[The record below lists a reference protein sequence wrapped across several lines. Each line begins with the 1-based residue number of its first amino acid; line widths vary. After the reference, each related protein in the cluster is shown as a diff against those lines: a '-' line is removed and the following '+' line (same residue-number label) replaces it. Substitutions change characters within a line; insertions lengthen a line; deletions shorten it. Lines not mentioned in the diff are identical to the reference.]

1 MNKEETIQIYKYRCL
16 ICKKEYTRKTS
27 LDKHKLLCDYKSKSK
42 SELITEDEEIGDKPS
57 YDQLVKIVQE
67 LSIKY
72 GKMETKLDDLQQWIA
87 RRKKKQDVI
96 SWLNANIN
104 ATVGFLEW
112 VTMLIEVNAKHFDY
126 LMENN
131 IFQTYHCIFDY
142 NLRDTIDIVYPIS
155 CFKDKP
161 NTFYICEKGEQ
172 NDSVWRQME
181 PTEFMQLI
189 KRVHNLLICELTKWK
204 QNNRER
210 IEDND
215 KLSEVFNKAVIKLM
229 GLTFVVPDGV
239 GNVNKIR
246 NLLYNLPQL
255 TRNIY

>member
-96 SWLNANIN
+96 SWLNANVN

-112 VTMLIEVNAKHFDY
+112 VTMLIEVNAKHFD
-126 LMENN
+126 L
-131 IFQTYHCIFDY
+131 
-142 NLRDTIDIVYPIS
+142 
-155 CFKDKP
+155 
-161 NTFYICEKGEQ
+161 
-172 NDSVWRQME
+172 
-181 PTEFMQLI
+181 
-189 KRVHNLLICELTKWK
+189 
-204 QNNRER
+204 
-210 IEDND
+210 
-215 KLSEVFNKAVIKLM
+215 
-229 GLTFVVPDGV
+229 
-239 GNVNKIR
+239 
-246 NLLYNLPQL
+246 
-255 TRNIY
+255 